1 MFTPSPVTSV
11 FTPSAVVVFP
21 LSDVNSVCSHK
32 VLRLVF
38 TLSAVV
44 SVFTPNAVVSVYT
57 PAAVVSVFTAAAVVS
72 AFTLSAVVSVFT
84 PATVVSVFTR
94 AAVVS
99 AFTLSAVV
107 SVFTRAAVVVGKDAT
122 ESVLLNLLVC
132 GEDVNHG
139 YRIDPKENEIAG
151 VSEVT
156 VTHT

>member
-1 MFTPSPVTSV
+1 VFTPSPVTSV

-44 SVFTPNAVVSVYT
+44 N
-57 PAAVVSVFTAAAVVS
+57 
-72 AFTLSAVVSVFT
+72 VFT
-84 PATVVSVFTR
+84 PATVVNVFTR